1 MKNYRKYKF
10 AAFVAFAA
18 FTVFVLGLIG
28 GANCV
33 SASPPPAVSVSVDA
47 SAQLAIEEEAPVLP
61 DDFAKN
67 DPPRVSA
74 KWTIEPVESVKSK
87 SIPSNDGKSI
97 SRRRKV
103 QDLDAWVRKNY
114 TPKTVLKSGV
124 MGDNNLVLIHLVDE
138 HKFTPNQV
146 NGLDMWVALALHDA
160 AHAGTIK
167 ADEMITV
174 NSSTAGSDED
184 SGITLFTSDGTWN
197 CPACNDQ
204 KRNLSSAKIS
214 FDFKTVKVP
223 KEGRSPTNT
232 VPLWLGADGSTFEG
246 AMTAAQLEKWAAKHG
261 NPNPI
266 SSCSPAQA
274 QAQAAAIN
282 EKPVTIVE
290 LDASSSSAVLA
301 ALLEHVNRSEIA
313 HKSANNGEKLAV
325 QSWLPEIDVDLSDPL
340 LAVLDAMMSKDGY
353 QLGGLKVSWPA
364 GKRAMVFDPPVDV
377 AYRKVL
383 EVSSKVKS
391 VEVDGRVV
399 VIRLDGRLINDLKVR
414 LK

>member
-18 FTVFVLGLIG
+18 FTVFALGLIG
-28 GANCV
+28 GACV

-74 KWTIEPVESVKSK
+74 KWTIEPVESVDSK
-87 SIPSNDGKSI
+87 SATSADQKSI
-97 SRRRKV
+97 SRRRNKNE
-103 QDLDAWVRKNY
+103 LDAWVRKHY
-114 TPKTVLKSGV
+114 TPKTVLKSAV
-124 MGDNNLVLIHLVDE
+124 MGDNNLVLIHLVNE
-138 HKFTPNQV
+138 HKFTPDQV

-160 AHAGTIK
+160 AHAGTIR
-167 ADEMITV
+167 ADEIVTV
-174 NSSTAGSDED
+174 TASAAGSGED

-204 KRNLSSAKIS
+204 KKILSSGKVS

-223 KEGRSPTNT
+223 LEGNSPTNR
-232 VPLWLGADGSTFEG
+232 VPLWLGADGETFG
-246 AMTAAQLEKWAAKHG
+246 GSMSVKQLEAWAKLHG

-274 QAQAAAIN
+274 AAIN
-282 EKPVTIVE
+282 EKPVTVVE
-290 LDASSSSAVLA
+290 LDGSSSSAVLA

-313 HKSANNGEKLAV
+313 HKSADGKLAV